1 MEQITDAYE
10 QSDLSGRQK
19 LVLRYTDAFLKTPGE
34 VDASLRE
41 AMLIHFS
48 SEEIVEL
55 TAAIALFMGFSKI
68 AVSLGQV
75 PESMPVTVMPT
86 PDR

>member
-1 MEQITDAYE
+1 MENPF
-10 QSDLSGRQK
+10 
-19 LVLRYTDAFLKTPGE
+19 VKTPG
-34 VDASLRE
+34 DADPALRE
-41 AMLIHFS
+41 AMLAHFS